1 MKKIVSKIIAI
12 LFSVCALLFTFSCA
26 EVPNE
31 IVKDGDWSEQRMSY
45 EWISDYTEQ
54 EHIARISTLTE
65 EIFAEPLE
73 LGLLISYEVEILYD
87 FYGAPRFFM
96 IDFEY
101 GVDVGD
107 EVEIAGE
114 KHIYTT
120 RQGHFVGEIEADKY
134 YCPIQSGGY
143 KDGPNPYEYL
153 GYGDAKKYFL
163 SDRFAI
169 DTSDG
174 LLQIYDYGRY
184 WIPLFLE
191 NKESEKVTQKI
202 ITVEERKQEM
212 HLYSHM
218 PRWNSPYEECVED
231 LVWDLLASYIW

>member
-96 IDFEY
+96 VDFEY

-114 KHIYTT
+114 KH
-120 RQGHFVGEIEADKY
+120 GEY
-134 YCPIQSGGY
+134 
-143 KDGPNPYEYL
+143 
-153 GYGDAKKYFL
+153 
-163 SDRFAI
+163 
-169 DTSDG
+169 
-174 LLQIYDYGRY
+174 
-184 WIPLFLE
+184 
-191 NKESEKVTQKI
+191 
-202 ITVEERKQEM
+202 
-212 HLYSHM
+212 H
-218 PRWNSPYEECVED
+218 
-231 LVWDLLASYIW
+231 